1 MSTRPDDTFLPGD
14 SQPPSHR
21 TESEATRLP
30 PPAASDPETVA
41 PSSEPDTHRIGPEP
55 VATARDPDTV
65 AFSGEPQAGV
75 GPEQSAPRATIGPY
89 RLLQQVGE
97 GGMGEVWLAEQT
109 KPVKRQVALKVI
121 KAGMDTAQVVV
132 RFDAERQ
139 ALAMMDHPAIARVF
153 DGGATPNGRP
163 YFVMEYVRG
172 EPIHLYCQR
181 HKTPIAQR
189 LALFMQV
196 CEGVQHAHQKGIIHR
211 DLKPS
216 NVMIA
221 IQDDK
226 PVPKIIDFGVAKA
239 TTQTLTDSTLYTELG
254 QIIGTPEYMS
264 PEQAENTGLDVDTRT
279 DVYALGVILYEL
291 LTGTLPFD
299 SKTLRSKGI
308 EELRRTIREV
318 DPPRP
323 SQRLATQAAAPEA
336 TPQVKEEAARTIPM
350 VRGDL
355 DWITMKTLEKDR
367 TRRYGAASDL
377 AADIRRHLEYQP
389 VVAGPPSQVY
399 RLKKFVR
406 RNRFGV
412 TAAATL
418 VALLAFLAATMTVQ
432 AQRIARER
440 DRTAQEAERANREAS
455 AARQVS
461 DFLVG
466 LFAVSDP
473 SEARGNSL
481 TAREVLDTGVGRIE
495 KDLSDQPEIQAR
507 LMQTMGT
514 VYTNLG
520 LYRQSE
526 PLLRQ
531 SVESNRKTLGGDHPS
546 TLKALH
552 QLADLLWYEG
562 RQIESEQPR
571 YFEEAER
578 LYLEVEAGRRK
589 VLGEEHPDTLKVQS
603 DIASLYSLQKRLD
616 EAEKLARKT
625 LDQQTRVIGAEH
637 PDTRI
642 SRVTLQ
648 NIYFQQGRFADAEVI
663 ARQVLESSRR
673 RVGEAHP
680 ETLTDMHNLA
690 TIVDRLKH
698 YEDAEGLYLRTIQ
711 GKEKVLG
718 PTHPSTY
725 RSMQRLS
732 EMYERWGKPQ
742 KAAEWRAKLPAS

>member
-1 MSTRPDDTFLPGD
+1 MNGNDDLTVAPGASATPNAGEPVVRPI
-14 SQPPSHR
+14 
-21 TESEATRLP
+21 
-30 PPAASDPETVA
+30 DPEKVAA

-55 VATARDPDTV
+55 VANAGDPETV
-65 AFSGEPQAGV
+65 AFSGEPPLGTGAA
-75 GPEQSAPRATIGPY
+75 QSSSRATIGPY
-89 RLLQQVGE
+89 RLIQQVGE

-109 KPVKRQVALKVI
+109 KPVRRHVALKVI

-172 EPIHLYCQR
+172 EPIHQYCQR
-181 HKTPIAQR
+181 HKSPIAQR

-216 NVMIA
+216 NVLVA

-299 SKTLRSKGI
+299 SKTLRSKGV

-323 SQRLATQAAAPEA
+323 SQRLATRAAAPEA
-336 TPQVKEEAARTIPM
+336 TAQVKDEATRAIPM

-412 TAAATL
+412 AAAATL

-440 DRTAQEAERANREAS
+440 DRTAQEADRANREAS

-481 TAREVLDTGVGRIE
+481 TAREVLDTGVARIE
-495 KDLSDQPEIQAR
+495 KDLTSQPEIQAR
-507 LMQTMGT
+507 LMETMGT
-514 VYTNLG
+514 VYTSLG
-520 LYRQSE
+520 LYRDSE
-526 PLLRQ
+526 PLLRRAVQ
-531 SVESNRKTLGGDHPS
+531 TNRRTLGNEHLS
-546 TLKALH
+546 TLKSLH

-562 RQIESEQPR
+562 RQIESEQSR
-571 YFEEAER
+571 YFAEAER

-589 VLGEEHPDTLKVQS
+589 VLGEAHADTLKVQS

-616 EAEKLARKT
+616 EAERLARKT
-625 LDQQTRVIGAEH
+625 LELQTRTLGTDH

-642 SRVTLQ
+642 SEVTLQ
-648 NIYFQQGRFADAEVI
+648 NIYFQQGRFSEAEVL
-663 ARQVLESSRR
+663 ARRVLESSQRR
-673 RVGEAHP
+673 FGQEHP
-680 ETLTDMHNLA
+680 STLTDMHNLS
-690 TIVDRLKH
+690 TIVDRLKR
-698 YEDAEGLYLRTIQ
+698 YDEAEKLYLRTIES
-711 GKEKVLG
+711 KAKVLG
-718 PTHPSTY
+718 PAHPSTN
-725 RSMQRLS
+725 RSMLRLA
-732 EMYERWGKPQ
+732 EMYERWGKPE
-742 KAAEWRAKLPAS
+742 KAAEWRAKLPPG

>member
-1 MSTRPDDTFLPGD
+1 MSGNDDLTIVPGA
-14 SQPPSHR
+14 SVSPATGEPVVRSH
-21 TESEATRLP
+21 E
-30 PPAASDPETVA
+30 PETVA

-55 VATARDPDTV
+55 VTHAEDPATI
-65 AFSGEPQAGV
+65 AFAGEPSTGT
-75 GPEQSAPRATIGPY
+75 GPSTAKTTIGPY
-89 RLLQQVGE
+89 RLIQQVGE
-97 GGMGEVWLAEQT
+97 GGMGEVWLAEQS

-121 KAGMDTAQVVV
+121 KAGMDTAQVVI

-181 HKTPIAQR
+181 HKIPIAQR
-189 LALFMQV
+189 LDLFMRV

-216 NVMIA
+216 NVLIA
-221 IQDDK
+221 LQDGK

-239 TTQTLTDSTLYTELG
+239 TTQTLTDTTLFTEFG

-264 PEQAENTGLDVDTRT
+264 PEQAENTGIDIDTRT

-299 SKTLRSKGI
+299 SKTLRSKGL

-323 SQRLATQAAAPEA
+323 TTRLATRAAAPDA
-336 TPQVKEEAARTIPM
+336 TPQVKDEATRAIPL

-377 AADIRRHLEYQP
+377 AADIRRHLDFQP

-399 RLKKFVR
+399 RLKKFIR

-418 VALLAFLAATMTVQ
+418 MALLAFLAATMTVQ

-495 KDLSDQPEIQAR
+495 KDLTDQPEIQAR

-520 LYRQSE
+520 LYGQSE
-526 PLLRQ
+526 TLLRQ
-531 SVESNRKTLGGDHPS
+531 AVDGNRKTLGGEHPS
-546 TLKALH
+546 TLKSLH
-552 QLADLLWYEG
+552 QLADLLWYKG
-562 RQIESEQPR
+562 RQSEAEQPR
-571 YFEEAER
+571 YFQEAEQV
-578 LYLEVEAGRRK
+578 YLEVEAGRRK
-589 VLGEEHPDTLKVQS
+589 ILGDNHPDTLKVQS

-616 EAEKLARKT
+616 EAEQLARKT
-625 LDQQTRVIGAEH
+625 LDLQTRALGAEH
-637 PDTRI
+637 ADTRI

-648 NIYFQQGRFADAEVI
+648 NIYFQQGKFAEAEAI

-680 ETLTDMHNLA
+680 ETVQDMHNLA
-690 TIVDRLKH
+690 TIVDGLKR
-698 YEDAEGLYLRTIQ
+698 YDDAEALYLKTIEL
-711 GKEKVLG
+711 KSKIYPLG
-718 PTHPSTY
+718 HPSTN
-725 RSMQRLS
+725 RSIVRLIG
-732 EMYERWGKPQ
+732 MYERWGKPQ
-742 KAAEWRAKLPAS
+742 KAAEWRAKLQ